1 MTLRPAIAASVTLL
15 SLNAGS
21 AALARVQYCS
31 SVRAS
36 YGIYANNDFLQVSGS
51 KHRVV
56 IVIDALDHRLE
67 KLGWERW
74 LATGDFV
81 ICSESA
87 DPPALLTN
95 KDQMSVRKFS
105 HIRFVRR

>member
-1 MTLRPAIAASVTLL
+1 MGRMAISALVILL

-21 AALARVQYCS
+21 AALANAHHCF

-36 YGIYANNDFLQVSGS
+36 YGVYANNDFLQVSGS
-51 KHRVV
+51 KHRLVV
-56 IVIDALDHRLE
+56 VIDALDHKLE

-74 LATGDFV
+74 VATGDFM

-87 DPPALLTN
+87 GPPALLTN
-95 KDQMSVRKFS
+95 KDQVSLRRFS
-105 HIRFVRR
+105 NIQFVRR